1 MRLFFTCVSALL
13 AATAGALWWVQGP
26 QAAAGLAPA
35 APPAIEE
42 RPAEELTESPVVA
55 HSEVAPAT
63 AAVEE
68 FDSREA
74 PERIEPSFTAVED
87 AVELADPGDFVLDTG
102 PDAEL
107 ETQPPVAPR
116 SGGGGSIVH
125 VDPERSGGWVE
136 RLLALYEVVRE

>member
-26 QAAAGLAPA
+26 QAAAGVAPA
-35 APPAIEE
+35 APPVVEE
-42 RPAEELTESPVVA
+42 RPAEELTEPVVA

-68 FDSREA
+68 PDSREA

-102 PDAEL
+102 PDAEP
-107 ETQPPVAPR
+107 ETQPSVAQS
-116 SGGGGSIVH
+116 SGGEVSIVH